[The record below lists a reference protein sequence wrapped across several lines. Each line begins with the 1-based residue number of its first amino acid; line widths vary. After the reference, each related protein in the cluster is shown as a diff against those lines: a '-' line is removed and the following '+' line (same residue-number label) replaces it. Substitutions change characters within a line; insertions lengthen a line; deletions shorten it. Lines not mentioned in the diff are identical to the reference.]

1 MRKLLLLQF
10 NLQTS
15 LVLAQFQLIAPV
27 FILSQLQRHRSFS
40 FQLRYVILVLV
51 QQMLYFL
58 LVDLRA
64 KISKIHTMLK
74 LYVCTNF
81 CL

>member
-15 LVLAQFQLIAPV
+15 LVLAQFQLTASV
-27 FILSQLQRHRSFS
+27 FILSQLQRYRAFS

-74 LYVCTNF
+74 LYACTNF